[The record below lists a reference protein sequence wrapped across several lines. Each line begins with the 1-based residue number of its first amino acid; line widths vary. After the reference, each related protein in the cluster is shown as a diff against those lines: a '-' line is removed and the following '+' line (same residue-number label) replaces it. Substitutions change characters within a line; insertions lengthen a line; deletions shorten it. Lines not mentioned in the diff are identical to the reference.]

1 MLTLRIYRNE
11 LQKTESVEEDEARLA
26 ESVEE
31 EDDYKPFA
39 SHIEKYGPEGGM
51 HEEEVQYDYY
61 DSRSDLYSKIYHK
74 KDLKKDVRN
83 RETPPPFETDLRP
96 PKYVVR
102 SKSPTVEKM
111 EYDRFRES
119 RSANIP
125 LERQS
130 INSFKG
136 EQWESHER
144 YLSDAEDG

>member
-1 MLTLRIYRNE
+1 VLTLRIYRNE

-39 SHIEKYGPEGGM
+39 SHIEKYGPEGGV
-51 HEEEVQYDYY
+51 HEEEVQSDYY

-74 KDLKKDVRN
+74 KDLKKDLRN
-83 RETPPPFETDLRP
+83 RETTPPLETDLRP

-130 INSFKG
+130 VTSFKG